1 MFQSFFTA
9 GLLIVNQ
16 LLEHA
21 GDLGDSRTNR
31 IGATGELRAS
41 HRFSAGQIVRQQ
53 HGTAANQNGIDGIT
67 GNLHG
72 VNGVLHHLSHRCIC
86 LIGNFLADACG
97 QRGIANVRLAKT
109 IGNIGGGHHIAAEA
123 KRLFG
128 DLVSHRIGAYSDR
141 AVIMLAHYGTA
152 AQPDGDNIRHTEVG
166 TYATDVNGDT
176 ALAGESVRQYTEV
189 GSGTAHI
196 NHNRIITASQ
206 VAGTTNGVCGATCDG
221 ENRITPCII
230 KGHQSAVIL
239 GEVYLSQNDGT
250 LMTLDNARRYPILTI
265 ACGPTNSIRGA
276 SYLTCRDDAI
286 VIDVGG
292 TTSDFGVLSHGFPR
306 ESGVAVDI
314 GGVRTNFR
322 MPDVISIG
330 LGGGSI
336 VREHDD
342 GTVTV
347 GPDSVGYQITEK
359 ALCFGGDVV
368 TATDIADR
376 LGKANVGD
384 PSLTAS
390 ISQEVADKAYAAMR
404 EMVEDA
410 IDSMKISSDPIDAI
424 LVGGGAVLLP
434 HDLAGTKSVAC
445 PEFAGCANAIGSAIS
460 KVSGMFEKL
469 VDYEETG
476 REEALEHA
484 RREAIAAAV
493 RAGADE
499 ATVEIIDSED
509 VPLAYYPGKTSRIR
523 IKAAGDL
530 RMAQTEK

>member
-1 MFQSFFTA
+1 M
-9 GLLIVNQ
+9 VDW
-16 LLEHA
+16 E
-21 GDLGDSRTNR
+21 DS
-31 IGATGELRAS
+31 IRAVCVDWM
-41 HRFSAGQIVRQQ
+41 I
-53 HGTAANQNGIDGIT
+53 
-67 GNLHG
+67 
-72 VNGVLHHLSHRCIC
+72 
-86 LIGNFLADACG
+86 
-97 QRGIANVRLAKT
+97 
-109 IGNIGGGHHIAAEA
+109 IGGGFEFNG
-123 KRLFG
+123 KRLNEF
-128 DLVSHRIGAYSDR
+128 DEEACR
-141 AVIMLAHYGTA
+141 AFLNKVKGKIKALAISCVFSTMRNDDEVRA
-152 AQPDGDNIRHTEVG
+152 AQIAHEILGEDFPVSVSSEIGSMGLIERENATILNAALTEV
-166 TYATDVNGDT
+166 AERFTDGFAQSLKDKGIVN
-176 ALAGESVRQYTEV
+176 A
-189 GSGTAHI
+189 
-196 NHNRIITASQ
+196 
-206 VAGTTNGVCGATCDG
+206 
-221 ENRITPCII
+221 
-230 KGHQSAVIL
+230 
-239 GEVYLSQNDGT
+239 EVYLSQNDGT

-314 GGVRTNFR
+314 GG
-322 MPDVISIG
+322 
-330 LGGGSI
+330 I

>member
-1 MFQSFFTA
+1 MYKLGIDVGGTNTDAVLIDESMNVVAAVKQHTTKDVYGGIMNAVDAVLEESGVDAALINQAMLGTTQCTNA
-9 GLLIVNQ
+9 IVERKGLSPIAIL
-16 LLEHA
+16 
-21 GDLGDSRTNR
+21 R
-31 IGATGELRAS
+31 IGAPATEGIPPMVDWEDSIRAVCVDWM
-41 HRFSAGQIVRQQ
+41 I
-53 HGTAANQNGIDGIT
+53 
-67 GNLHG
+67 
-72 VNGVLHHLSHRCIC
+72 
-86 LIGNFLADACG
+86 
-97 QRGIANVRLAKT
+97 
-109 IGNIGGGHHIAAEA
+109 IGGGFEFNG
-123 KRLFG
+123 KRLNEF
-128 DLVSHRIGAYSDR
+128 DEEACR
-141 AVIMLAHYGTA
+141 AFLNKVKGKIKALAISCVFSTMRNDDEVRA
-152 AQPDGDNIRHTEVG
+152 AQIAHEILGEDFPVSVSSEIGSMGLIERENATILNAALTEV
-166 TYATDVNGDT
+166 AERFTDGFAQSLKDKGIVN
-176 ALAGESVRQYTEV
+176 A
-189 GSGTAHI
+189 
-196 NHNRIITASQ
+196 
-206 VAGTTNGVCGATCDG
+206 
-221 ENRITPCII
+221 
-230 KGHQSAVIL
+230 
-239 GEVYLSQNDGT
+239 EVYLSQNDGT

-276 SYLTCRDDAI
+276 SYLTRRDDAI

-484 RREAIAAAV
+484 RQEAIAAAV

>member
-1 MFQSFFTA
+1 
-9 GLLIVNQ
+9 
-16 LLEHA
+16 
-21 GDLGDSRTNR
+21 
-31 IGATGELRAS
+31 
-41 HRFSAGQIVRQQ
+41 
-53 HGTAANQNGIDGIT
+53 
-67 GNLHG
+67 
-72 VNGVLHHLSHRCIC
+72 
-86 LIGNFLADACG
+86 
-97 QRGIANVRLAKT
+97 
-109 IGNIGGGHHIAAEA
+109 
-123 KRLFG
+123 
-128 DLVSHRIGAYSDR
+128 
-141 AVIMLAHYGTA
+141 
-152 AQPDGDNIRHTEVG
+152 
-166 TYATDVNGDT
+166 
-176 ALAGESVRQYTEV
+176 
-189 GSGTAHI
+189 
-196 NHNRIITASQ
+196 
-206 VAGTTNGVCGATCDG
+206 
-221 ENRITPCII
+221 
-230 KGHQSAVIL
+230 
-239 GEVYLSQNDGT
+239 
-250 LMTLDNARRYPILTI
+250 MTLDNARRYPILPI

-347 GPDSVGYQITEK
+347 GPDPGDLNHRK
-359 ALCFGGDVV
+359 GALLRRRCGDRHRYCRSSWQGER
-368 TATDIADR
+368 A
-376 LGKANVGD
+376 KS
-384 PSLTAS
+384 SLTAS

-499 ATVEIIDSED
+499 ATV
-509 VPLAYYPGKTSRIR
+509 R
-523 IKAAGDL
+523 
-530 RMAQTEK
+530 

>member
-1 MFQSFFTA
+1 MYKLGIDVGGTNTDAVLIDESMNVVAAVKQHTTKDVYGGIMNAVDAVLEESGVDAELINQAMLGTTQCTNA
-9 GLLIVNQ
+9 IVERKGLSPIAIL
-16 LLEHA
+16 
-21 GDLGDSRTNR
+21 R
-31 IGATGELRAS
+31 IGAPATEGIPPMVDWEDSIRAVCVDWM
-41 HRFSAGQIVRQQ
+41 I
-53 HGTAANQNGIDGIT
+53 
-67 GNLHG
+67 
-72 VNGVLHHLSHRCIC
+72 
-86 LIGNFLADACG
+86 
-97 QRGIANVRLAKT
+97 
-109 IGNIGGGHHIAAEA
+109 IGGGFEFNG
-123 KRLFG
+123 KRLNEF
-128 DLVSHRIGAYSDR
+128 DEEACR
-141 AVIMLAHYGTA
+141 AFLNKVKGKIKALAISCVFSTMRNDDEVRA
-152 AQPDGDNIRHTEVG
+152 AQIAHEILGEDFPVSVSSEIGSMGLIERENATILNAALTEV
-166 TYATDVNGDT
+166 AERFTDGFAQSLKDKGIVN
-176 ALAGESVRQYTEV
+176 A
-189 GSGTAHI
+189 
-196 NHNRIITASQ
+196 
-206 VAGTTNGVCGATCDG
+206 
-221 ENRITPCII
+221 
-230 KGHQSAVIL
+230 
-239 GEVYLSQNDGT
+239 EVYLSQNDGT

-314 GGVRTNFR
+314 GGVRTN
-322 MPDVISIG
+322 
-330 LGGGSI
+330 
-336 VREHDD
+336 
-342 GTVTV
+342 
-347 GPDSVGYQITEK
+347 
-359 ALCFGGDVV
+359 FGGDVV

-499 ATVEIIDSED
+499 ATVEIIDS
-509 VPLAYYPGKTSRIR
+509 
-523 IKAAGDL
+523 
-530 RMAQTEK
+530 

>member
-1 MFQSFFTA
+1 M
-9 GLLIVNQ
+9 
-16 LLEHA
+16 
-21 GDLGDSRTNR
+21 
-31 IGATGELRAS
+31 
-41 HRFSAGQIVRQQ
+41 
-53 HGTAANQNGIDGIT
+53 
-67 GNLHG
+67 
-72 VNGVLHHLSHRCIC
+72 
-86 LIGNFLADACG
+86 
-97 QRGIANVRLAKT
+97 
-109 IGNIGGGHHIAAEA
+109 
-123 KRLFG
+123 
-128 DLVSHRIGAYSDR
+128 
-141 AVIMLAHYGTA
+141 
-152 AQPDGDNIRHTEVG
+152 
-166 TYATDVNGDT
+166 
-176 ALAGESVRQYTEV
+176 
-189 GSGTAHI
+189 
-196 NHNRIITASQ
+196 
-206 VAGTTNGVCGATCDG
+206 
-221 ENRITPCII
+221 
-230 KGHQSAVIL
+230 
-239 GEVYLSQNDGT
+239 
-250 LMTLDNARRYPILTI
+250 
-265 ACGPTNSIRGA
+265 
-276 SYLTCRDDAI
+276 
-286 VIDVGG
+286 
-292 TTSDFGVLSHGFPR
+292 
-306 ESGVAVDI
+306 
-314 GGVRTNFR
+314 
-322 MPDVISIG
+322 
-330 LGGGSI
+330 
-336 VREHDD
+336 
-342 GTVTV
+342 
-347 GPDSVGYQITEK
+347 GYQITEK

-476 REEALEHA
+476 REEALERA